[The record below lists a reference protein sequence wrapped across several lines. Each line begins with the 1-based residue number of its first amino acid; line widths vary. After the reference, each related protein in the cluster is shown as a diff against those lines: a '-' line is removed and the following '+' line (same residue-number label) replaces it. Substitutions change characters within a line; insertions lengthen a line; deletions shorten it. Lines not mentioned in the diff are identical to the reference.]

1 LLVCVNEIT
10 SQSTPP
16 PRPPC
21 RRCGTLRSG
30 TRTRA
35 GRTTR
40 GASPGCRSRP
50 ARWLSRTV
58 RAAAATAHHCT
69 TEHHHDTDYPHR
81 SPSPMTDHHHRL
93 TSPINITDY
102 TDHHTPPI
110 TSTPTDHQTTRWRK
124 VHSAFPTVTL
134 VSCGAFASAREPFNG
149 PTTAV
154 LGPRSGQQAGAARC
168 VDKGRGV
175 ALPRP
180 STLIPAE
187 ISSTRRRNWR
197 ERNVTARAPPRWQ
210 ACPRTVRSPPTCWLR
225 SRRRSGHASVTEMGL
240 LRW

>member
-1 LLVCVNEIT
+1 MRGEQAYHKTEEDSKPERTCYAREEQDHKRLLVCVNEIT

-93 TSPINITDY
+93 TSPITPTTI
-102 TDHHTPPI
+102 HHQLLVLPPI
-110 TSTPTDHQTTRWRK
+110 TRRHGGVKYTQ
-124 VHSAFPTVTL
+124 HS
-134 VSCGAFASAREPFNG
+134 
-149 PTTAV
+149 
-154 LGPRSGQQAGAARC
+154 PR
-168 VDKGRGV
+168 
-175 ALPRP
+175 
-180 STLIPAE
+180 
-187 ISSTRRRNWR
+187 
-197 ERNVTARAPPRWQ
+197 
-210 ACPRTVRSPPTCWLR
+210 
-225 SRRRSGHASVTEMGL
+225 
-240 LRW
+240 